1 MRVLYFSQAYSTHDH
16 RFLSALANTKHEV
29 FYLKLE
35 GGTRQ
40 VEDRPVPS
48 QIQQLRWAGGRGPFR
63 WRDVPRLT
71 RDFRRVVRELQPDLV
86 HAGPIQ
92 TCAFVVALSG
102 FRPLLTMSWGFDL
115 MQDVER
121 NWWWRFITRYTLRRT
136 TFFVSDAE
144 VTRTKAVGYGMRRD
158 RTAIFPWGVDLKRFA
173 PVRARRDGPKRASVP
188 KKAPRKSSK
197 PSRSRS
203 TPFTLFCNRSWE
215 PRYGVDV
222 LAKAFVQVAAQQP
235 EACLLLLG
243 GGSMAQPIR
252 RILMNGNALD
262 QVQLPG
268 QVSQADLPRWYQ
280 MADLYIS
287 PSHID
292 GSSVSLMEALACG
305 LPVLV
310 SDIPANREWVTDGV
324 NGWLFPDG
332 DASALAARI
341 LSIMAQRDRLDAI
354 RRAARRSA
362 EERADWPRNFD
373 VLLQAYQRAVQLAR

>member
-16 RFLSALANTKHEV
+16 RFLAALAKTKHEV
-29 FYLKLE
+29 FYLRLE
-35 GGTRQ
+35 GGNRQ

-48 QIQQLRWAGGRGPFR
+48 QIQQVHWAGGSRPFR
-63 WRDVPRLT
+63 WRDVPRLA
-71 RDFRRVVRELQPDLV
+71 RDLRRVVRELQPDLI

-92 TCAFVVALSG
+92 TCAFLVAVSG

-115 MQDVER
+115 MQDAQR
-121 NWWWRFITRYTLRRT
+121 NWWWRFITRYTLRRS

-158 RTAIFPWGVDLKRFA
+158 RTAIFPWGVDLKRFV
-173 PVRARRDGPKRASVP
+173 PVRARQDGRGRSSAPKI
-188 KKAPRKSSK
+188 APRKSPK
-197 PSRSRS
+197 ALRVHPA
-203 TPFTLFCNRSWE
+203 PFTLFCNRSWE

-222 LAKAFVQVAAQQP
+222 LARAFVQVAAQRP

-268 QVSQADLPRWYQ
+268 QVPQADLPRWYQ

-310 SDIPANREWVTDGV
+310 SDIPANREWVTDGL

-332 DASALAARI
+332 DASALATRI
-341 LSIMAQRDRLDAI
+341 LNAMEQRESLNTI

-362 EERADWPRNFD
+362 EARADWPRNFD
-373 VLLQAYQRAVQLAR
+373 VLLQAYQRAVELAR